1 MPTKTKSPSATSTG
15 PKGRN
20 RKNPK
25 DALKLVKPGVK
36 AGLVTIDKVLI
47 TFADGSKGIYWA
59 TPIEKKKREAAR
71 KSKANSKK
79 TGAKKKA
86 KKTAQKRGVKKT
98 ASKAGRPRQRI
109 AGTKNLQGMSSDQLI
124 SLRKAID
131 GEISARIAT
140 AEKELGNLKK
150 LAS

>member
-25 DALKLVKPGVK
+25 DALKLVKPGGK
-36 AGLVTIDKVLI
+36 AGQVTTDKVLI

-59 TPIEKKKREAAR
+59 TPAEKKKRQAAR
-71 KSKANSKK
+71 KAKANSKK

-86 KKTAQKRGVKKT
+86 KKTA
-98 ASKAGRPRQRI
+98 SKAGRPRQRV

-124 SLRKAID
+124 ALRRTID